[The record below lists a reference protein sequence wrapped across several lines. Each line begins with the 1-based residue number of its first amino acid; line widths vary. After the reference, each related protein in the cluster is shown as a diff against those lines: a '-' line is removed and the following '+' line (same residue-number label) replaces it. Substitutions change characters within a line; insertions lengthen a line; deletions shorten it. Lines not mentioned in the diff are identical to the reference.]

1 LPLVVQQAV
10 RNCLR
15 SIVVIDA
22 AIVLG
27 FCGSFWGCSI
37 LALLAPMLLLER
49 WASTT

>member
-1 LPLVVQQAV
+1 M
-10 RNCLR
+10 
-15 SIVVIDA
+15 IDA

-27 FCGSFWGCSI
+27 FCGPFWACAV